1 MSTSQHPKNTESI
14 LIVDDDIASLRL
26 LTDILSREGYRVRPT
41 EKPQSA
47 IESAIAEPP
56 SIILLDVIMPEMS
69 GFELSQK
76 LKQDERTRDIPIIF
90 VSGLQE
96 IEDRTQGFE
105 TGGVDYISK
114 PFQEA
119 DVLAR
124 VRTHMELHNM
134 QQHLEELVAERTAE
148 LQDEIDERKV
158 AEKKLQ
164 KSESLFR
171 ATFEQAAVGI
181 AHVSLE
187 GSFLRLNQKFCDIVG
202 YSLEEM
208 LSRSFQDITHPE
220 DLDKDLDLLQ
230 QLITGDDDSY
240 NLEKRY
246 ICKDS
251 SIIWVSLTVKVIR
264 DYDSSPQWF
273 VSVVED
279 ISERRRI
286 SEELVRNELRY
297 RNLVNN
303 SLVGVFNTS
312 LDGEFLFVNDALVR
326 IYEFDN
332 PEQMMAL
339 GSLPRWDDPKQRA
352 RMLSKLQA
360 DGIVTNFEAETITH
374 TGRHV
379 FVLFSAKLQDELITG
394 MVMDITDRK
403 QAEQEILEYQQH
415 LKALT
420 SRVILA
426 EEQERRR
433 IATDLHDNV
442 SQTLALTRL
451 QLATVAKSID
461 DAAITEQLDE
471 LSQTLRDSLR
481 ETRNLIFDLSS
492 PTINELGLGDAIRE
506 WVERKISP
514 HHDVVVK
521 VIDEPEMNSHC
532 KDHNAL
538 LLRNVR
544 ELLTNVV
551 KHARADRATVHLER
565 EGTDLRVTVKD
576 NGVGIPQPELL
587 KRNISKDGG
596 LGLFSIEERLTD
608 LGGVM
613 AINSKVNHGTTIVM
627 TVPCLESTQE
637 TAI

>member
-1 MSTSQHPKNTESI
+1 
-14 LIVDDDIASLRL
+14 
-26 LTDILSREGYRVRPT
+26 
-41 EKPQSA
+41 
-47 IESAIAEPP
+47 
-56 SIILLDVIMPEMS
+56 
-69 GFELSQK
+69 
-76 LKQDERTRDIPIIF
+76 
-90 VSGLQE
+90 
-96 IEDRTQGFE
+96 
-105 TGGVDYISK
+105 
-114 PFQEA
+114 
-119 DVLAR
+119 
-124 VRTHMELHNM
+124 
-134 QQHLEELVAERTAE
+134 
-148 LQDEIDERKV
+148 
-158 AEKKLQ
+158 
-164 KSESLFR
+164 
-171 ATFEQAAVGI
+171 
-181 AHVSLE
+181 
-187 GSFLRLNQKFCDIVG
+187 
-202 YSLEEM
+202 
-208 LSRSFQDITHPE
+208 
-220 DLDKDLDLLQ
+220 
-230 QLITGDDDSY
+230 LITGDVDSY

-264 DYDSSPQWF
+264 DYDSLPQWF

-279 ISERRRI
+279 ISERRRT
-286 SEELVRNELRY
+286 SEELAKSELRY
-297 RNLVNN
+297 RNLVDN

-332 PEQMMAL
+332 PEQMLAL
-339 GSLPRWDDPKQRA
+339 GSMPRWGDPKQRA
-352 RMLSKLQA
+352 RMVSKLQA
-360 DGIVTNFEAETITH
+360 DGSVTNFEAETITH
-374 TGRHV
+374 TGRHI

-420 SRVILA
+420 SRVVLA

-471 LSQTLRDSLR
+471 ISQTLRDSLR

-514 HHDVVVK
+514 YHDVVVK
-521 VIDEPEMNSHC
+521 VIDEPGMDSHC
-532 KDHNAL
+532 EDHNAL

-565 EGTDLRVTVKD
+565 EGANLRVTVKD
-576 NGVGIPQPELL
+576 NGVGILQPELL
-587 KRNISKDGG
+587 KRNISQDGG

-637 TAI
+637 TAK

>member
-41 EKPQSA
+41 EKPQFA

-420 SRVILA
+420 SRVVLA

-506 WVERKISP
+506 WVERKINP
-514 HHDVVVK
+514 YHDVVVK
-521 VIDEPEMNSHC
+521 VIDEPGMNGQC

-565 EGTDLRVTVKD
+565 EGADLRVTVKD
-576 NGVGIPQPELL
+576 NGVGILQPELL
-587 KRNISKDGG
+587 KRNVSQDGG